1 MKGSYVIRNLRQEEM
16 ESLIELAASEGWNP
30 GFKDGTAFF
39 KADPDGFFVGLLDGV
54 PVAYIA
60 VVNYED
66 QYGFVGLYIV
76 KEGYRTQGYGYAIW
90 QHALKRLDALVTGL
104 DGVPAQVEN
113 YKKSGFDYAFRQ
125 MRFAT
130 TAIAA
135 KKSENIHGMTVEM
148 MDRVTAYDTLV
159 FGTPRVGFLKA
170 WLNME
175 NAVTFVASA
184 DDGMIEGYAVLRKC
198 RQGYK
203 IGPLFG
209 DNDWVAEQLFL
220 ACNEKLPVGE
230 SIYLDVPEVNA
241 SALALAKKYNMQLVF
256 ETARMYKSGVPV
268 FPLEKVFGVTSFEL
282 G

>member
-1 MKGSYVIRNLRQEEM
+1 MKGSYVVRNLRQEEM
-16 ESLIELAASEGWNP
+16 EQLTALTASEGWNP
-30 GFKDGTAFF
+30 GLKDGAAFF

-54 PVAYIA
+54 PIAYIA
-60 VVNYED
+60 AVNYKD
-66 QYGFVGLYIV
+66 QYCFVGLYIV
-76 KEGYRTQGYGYAIW
+76 KEGYRSQGYGYTIW
-90 QHALKRLDALVTGL
+90 QHALRRLGALVTGL

-130 TAIAA
+130 TALAA
-135 KKSENIHGMTVEM
+135 KKSENIHLMAKEM
-148 MDRVTAYDTLV
+148 MDLVTAYDTLV
-159 FGTPRVGFLKA
+159 FGTSRIEFLKA
-170 WLNME
+170 WLSME
-175 NAVTFVASA
+175 NAVTFVAGA

-203 IGPLFG
+203 IGPLFA
-209 DNDWVAEQLFL
+209 DNDQVAEQLFL
-220 ACNEKLPVGE
+220 ACNEKLPAEE

-241 SALALAKKYNMQLVF
+241 SALALAKKYNMQFVF